1 VTVTGWRA
9 AGPVLLLAALIT
21 AGCGQPIPINGDA
34 YPLRLAADTATAP
47 LAESLLNAYETR
59 QPHAILT
66 LAHGNRDTA
75 LAALASGEVDA
86 ALLLH
91 PPDGRELFST
101 PVGFEMLVIVAHP
114 GVTVDDLARGD
125 LRAIFSGQVRNW
137 SALDG
142 PDVGVQVVSR
152 ERGSSM
158 RLAFEALIMEQAPL
172 TPSARLAV
180 DEGHVLELVGATPGA
195 VGYVA
200 HNALDER
207 SLSLSVLALGVEAAF
222 PTLSA
227 ARDKAYRLVTP
238 VVFVSLEEPEDNVR
252 AFLEWVLD
260 DEGQAV
266 VRRHVL
272 GLSD

>member
-1 VTVTGWRA
+1 VTVTGRRV
-9 AGPVLLLAALIT
+9 AGPALLLAALLA
-21 AGCGQPIPINGDA
+21 AGCGQPNPLDGDA
-34 YPLRLAADTATAP
+34 SPIRLAADTAAAP

-66 LAHGNRDTA
+66 LTHGNRDTA
-75 LAALASGEVDA
+75 LAALAAGEVDA

-91 PPDGRELFST
+91 PPDERELFSI

-114 GVTVDDLARGD
+114 DVTVGDLARGD
-125 LRAIFSGQVRNW
+125 LRAIFSGQVGSW
-137 SALDG
+137 SALGG

-152 ERGSSM
+152 ERGSSA

-172 TPSARLAV
+172 TPSARLAF
-180 DEGHVLELVGATPGA
+180 DEGHVLELVGTTPGA

-200 HNALDER
+200 HNTLDER
-207 SLSLSVLALGVEAAF
+207 ALSGSVLALSVEAAF

-227 ARDKAYRLVTP
+227 AHDKAYRLVTP
-238 VVFVSLEEPEDNVR
+238 VVFVSLEEPEDSLR

-266 VRRHVL
+266 VRRHML